1 MSNLRDAAQQ
11 ALEALMDDCLVKV
24 GPHSWERRSDLAI
37 IALRAALAEPEKCP
51 PDMCLHC
58 VALQERL
65 DTLTSAVLRSNGIS

>member
-1 MSNLRDAAQQ
+1 MSNLRDAAQM
-11 ALEALMDDCLVKV
+11 ALEALEWFNQYGSEEH
-24 GPHSWERRSDLAI
+24 GPSLRGAEGY
-37 IALRAALAEPEKCP
+37 LRAALAEPEKCP